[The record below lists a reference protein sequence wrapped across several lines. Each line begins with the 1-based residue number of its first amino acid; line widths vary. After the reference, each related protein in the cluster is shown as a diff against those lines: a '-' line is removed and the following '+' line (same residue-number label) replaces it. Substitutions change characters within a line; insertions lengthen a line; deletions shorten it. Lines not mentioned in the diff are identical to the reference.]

1 MNSLIDDVISNVVL
15 SSKTC
20 NRYLESDG
28 ISSRVFLLKSFD
40 NKKLINYKDVK
51 ILRNKIPS
59 VGVAITIVKNFD
71 EYQYILCDYVPKL
84 NDNNFYKIKFQKIRI
99 LIFLFFK
106 SLSTFLIENA
116 DNNILTEWIREA
128 NSLLMETSQIILD
141 YRETLRNGDDKST
154 SSATAINTLHK
165 NDKLKRD
172 YFNYFGS
179 SEEKIDELLYSI
191 YGIKI

>member
-20 NRYLESDG
+20 NKYLESDG

-59 VGVAITIVKNFD
+59 VGLAITIVKNFD

-116 DNNILTEWIREA
+116 DNNILTEWIKEA

-141 YRETLRNGDDKST
+141 YRETLRNSDGKIT
-154 SSATAINTLHK
+154 SSATAINTLPK

>member
-106 SLSTFLIENA
+106 SLSTFLIENR
-116 DNNILTEWIREA
+116 DNNILTEWIKEA

-141 YRETLRNGDDKST
+141 YRETLRNSDDKST
-154 SSATAINTLHK
+154 SSATAINTLPK

>member
-1 MNSLIDDVISNVVL
+1 MNSLLDDVISNVVL

-106 SLSTFLIENA
+106 SLSTFLIENR

>member
-1 MNSLIDDVISNVVL
+1 MNSLLDDVISNVVL

-106 SLSTFLIENA
+106 SLSTFLIENG

-128 NSLLMETSQIILD
+128 NSLLMETSQLILD
-141 YRETLRNGDDKST
+141 YRETLRNSDNKGI

>member
-1 MNSLIDDVISNVVL
+1 MNSLLDDVISNVVL

-106 SLSTFLIENA
+106 RLSTFLIENV
-116 DNNILTEWIREA
+116 DNHILTEWIREA

-141 YRETLRNGDDKST
+141 YRETLRNSDGKST
-154 SSATAINTLHK
+154 SSATASNTLPK

>member
-59 VGVAITIVKNFD
+59 VGVAYNYSK
-71 EYQYILCDYVPKL
+71 
-84 NDNNFYKIKFQKIRI
+84 KF
-99 LIFLFFK
+99 
-106 SLSTFLIENA
+106 
-116 DNNILTEWIREA
+116 
-128 NSLLMETSQIILD
+128 
-141 YRETLRNGDDKST
+141 
-154 SSATAINTLHK
+154 
-165 NDKLKRD
+165 
-172 YFNYFGS
+172 
-179 SEEKIDELLYSI
+179 
-191 YGIKI
+191 